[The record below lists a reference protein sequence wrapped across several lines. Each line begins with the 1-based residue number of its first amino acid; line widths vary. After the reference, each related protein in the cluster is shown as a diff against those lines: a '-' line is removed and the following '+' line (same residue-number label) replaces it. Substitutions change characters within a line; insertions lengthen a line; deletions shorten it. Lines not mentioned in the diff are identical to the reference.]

1 MIQLITTLFLYY
13 VCRAPIVDDGV
24 PSVTHDHGST
34 QALPRH
40 TRDTAY
46 CCFLPDLT
54 GFTASRCAGPECQH
68 HFHEAVLETT
78 SPRMG
83 IRPRYSGLRVQGTA
97 TSPLSTT
104 LLV

>member
-1 MIQLITTLFLYY
+1 MIFITTTLLKNY
-13 VCRAPIVDDGV
+13 VCRAPTFDGEA
-24 PSVTHDHGST
+24 PSVTYDHGST

-54 GFTASRCAGPECQH
+54 GFTGSRCAGPECQH
-68 HFHEAVLETT
+68 HFHKADLEATP
-78 SPRMG
+78 PRVG